1 MAGVKW
7 TEEENNQLMKE
18 VMDGMDLD
26 EVGKNIGEMCL
37 HL

>member
-1 MAGVKW
+1 
-7 TEEENNQLMKE
+7 MKE

-37 HL
+37 HLWTFKTPTFT